1 MTARMLA
8 WKQLFIQRVRNSSL
22 VERSRVDDDRAS
34 RLAPKL
40 RTRIVEICVVGEHS
54 LLRRRC
60 TVRYAGVQGK
70 ENVGISNDNE
80 YRNIHTVNP
89 RVPQQR

>member
-40 RTRIVEICVVGEHS
+40 RTRTKSVCGRGAFPAARKAYREVFWS
-54 LLRRRC
+54 
-60 TVRYAGVQGK
+60 AGK
-70 ENVGISNDNE
+70 
-80 YRNIHTVNP
+80 RKCRHK
-89 RVPQQR
+89 